1 MVDLKSGTVETIE
14 LGRLN
19 SAQKWAREALNAPVL
34 SNYGGTS
41 GGTAGGTVGET
52 GVAGAATD
60 PIVAAAKGVLGL
72 GETVVTL
79 GNSIQSGGELSQSL
93 SSAGF
98 SPADQTAVLNAMFQM
113 GQAKSLPY
121 YYGQGV
127 TQALTESP
135 GAQFI
140 SGMVQGATDTAGDTP
155 DFLKGLF
162 GS

>member
-1 MVDLKSGTVETIE
+1 M
-14 LGRLN
+14 
-19 SAQKWAREALNAPVL
+19 
-34 SNYGGTS
+34 
-41 GGTAGGTVGET
+41 
-52 GVAGAATD
+52 AGAATD
-60 PIVAAAKGVLGL
+60 PIVAAAQGLLGL

-121 YYGQGV
+121 YYGQGI
-127 TQALTESP
+127 TQALGESP
-135 GAQFI
+135 VVEAAKTGSAAF
-140 SGMVQGATDTAGDTP
+140 SKGLDVSA

-162 GS
+162 GL